1 LKKWSEAVM
10 KLSELKPAPGSRKK
24 RKRVGRGGDHGAT
37 SCKGAKGQKARAG
50 CKLKPGFEG
59 GQMPLSRRLPKR
71 GFRNRFR
78 RDIVIVNLEQLKTF
92 PEGSVIDAETLL
104 SRGLISR
111 QGDGVKVLGKGD
123 IAYPITLKVHLISDA
138 AREKIEAAGGSIEVI

>member
-1 LKKWSEAVM
+1 M
-10 KLSELKPAPGSRKK
+10 NLSELKPAPGSRKK
-24 RKRVGRGGDHGAT
+24 RKRVGRGGAHGGT
-37 SCKGAKGQKARAG
+37 SCKGHKGQKARSG

-78 RDIVIVNLEQLKTF
+78 RDIVIINISQLKVF
-92 PEGSVIDAETLL
+92 SQGSVVDVETLM
-104 SRGLISR
+104 SQGIIKK

-123 IAYPITLKVHLISDA
+123 IGYPLVLKVHMISA
-138 AREKIEAAGGSIEVI
+138 SAREKIEAAGGSIEVI